1 MRDVLNGGWFY
12 RSSNFMNAGIEKT
25 TLEEWEGVYV
35 GVRAQP
41 EPPHSGPLLA
51 FDYFSVES

>member
-41 EPPHSGPLLA
+41 EPPHIPVL
-51 FDYFSVES
+51 FSRLTFFQ